1 RSAAINTSND
11 KRLHNTDREDLRMKL
26 NKSMLLIILLCLSLP
41 ACSNVQE
48 GVDNLQAGQLKGKAN
63 EEADMKLKNE
73 LVEKGEELFYNKP
86 DNTPSHTSIKI
97 YKGKRIL
104 ELYGND
110 KLIGR
115 FKIALGNSPEG
126 DKNKEGDSKT
136 PEGSYYICTRNANS
150 KFTLFLG
157 ISYPNTEDAKRGMDN
172 NLITGEIFE
181 AIKTANE
188 LKQCP
193 PWNTPLGG
201 EVGIHGGGDTHDW
214 TLGCIALSDE
224 NIRIIWDYAPLKTPV
239 EIFE

>member
-1 RSAAINTSND
+1 
-11 KRLHNTDREDLRMKL
+11 MKL
-26 NKSMLLIILLCLSLP
+26 NTLILLTIFLCLSLSLS
-41 ACSNVQE
+41 ACDSSQKRIN
-48 GVDNLQAGQLKGKAN
+48 NLQAGKLSGKIN
-63 EEADMKLKNE
+63 EAEAAE
-73 LVEKGEELFYNKP
+73 LEDELFFNKP
-86 DNTPSHTSIKI
+86 DNVPSNTSIKI

-115 FKIALGNSPEG
+115 FKIALGRSPEG
-126 DKNKEGDSKT
+126 DKNEEGDTKT
-136 PEGSYYICTRNANS
+136 PEGSYYICTRNDNS

-157 ISYPNTEDAKRGMDN
+157 LSYPNTEDAKRGLKN
-172 NLITGEIFE
+172 NLITPDIYEEIKAAE
-181 AIKTANE
+181 D

-201 EVGIHGGGDTHDW
+201 EVGIHGGGNTPDW

-239 EIFE
+239 DIFQ